1 MTMTAEQ
8 ETLLRIEKNIA
19 TLNATTL
26 VLAQLLGTRINQTQ
40 LAERMGVH
48 RNTVRIKSEKNS
60 FPKKGRDGKYEL
72 WKIIKWEQE
81 NGI

>member
-1 MTMTAEQ
+1 
-8 ETLLRIEKNIA
+8 
-19 TLNATTL
+19 
-26 VLAQLLGTRINQTQ
+26 
-40 LAERMGVH
+40 MGVH